1 MVTHRQ
7 AKVRIVNESGQRIE
21 PNSIVIA
28 HKYSDVYTNELKFPK
43 GLAVGS
49 TDDAGGSMI
58 VDYHTGFLTT
68 GVDWWLVSW
77 VTADDAKIHM
87 TTPHNLTELLD
98 LIQENLTLA
107 IAEAAATAIG
117 GEILGPPGAAV
128 AAAAVGLF
136 MKKVMN
142 TEKVSGFKM
151 FMLESEDEGAWVTI
165 RIKNDNV
172 LTFESTSGNAETQHH
187 AVN

>member
-7 AKVRIVNESGQRIE
+7 AKVRVVNESGQRIE

-28 HKYSDVYTNELKFPK
+28 HKYSDVYKNELKFPN
-43 GLAVGS
+43 GLDVGS

-87 TTPHNLTELLD
+87 TTPQNLTDILD
-98 LIQENLTLA
+98 WIQENLTDA
-107 IAEAAATAIG
+107 IAEATTIG
-117 GEILGPPGAAV
+117 GGILGPPGAV
-128 AAAAVGLF
+128 VTAAAVGLF
-136 MKKVMN
+136 MNKVMN
-142 TEKVSGFKM
+142 TEKVSNFKM
-151 FMLESEDEGAWVTI
+151 FMLQSEDEGAWVTI

-172 LTFESTSGNAETQHH
+172 LTFEAPSGNAETQHH
-187 AVN
+187 VVN